1 MATPKHKCTP
11 YCEPDD
17 GTHCLPFMGIPD
29 LTLDKLLMHY
39 PTVVKLQREDD
50 VTPSVV
56 DRVVDATAINRGPEH
71 TVGYLA
77 WLREKEST

>member
-1 MATPKHKCTP
+1 
-11 YCEPDD
+11 
-17 GTHCLPFMGIPD
+17 
-29 LTLDKLLMHY
+29 MHY